1 MSPEAGNDISGPSD
15 SGPGEAGLRAGEE
28 PEDLTAE
35 ADDIPTDLAAIG
47 NLPGTEDVLRKFAT
61 LGAQQAFQID
71 PAILKQVLVPMRGLE
86 VGINS
91 PAQEV
96 FKWLS
101 PALLESLRL
110 APLEGPD
117 SFWKSITL
125 TSRFLRD
132 SASVESLYSA
142 AQLAAAAGSEPTSK
156 PRASR
161 TPEVFFSEHVVE
173 ICDVRSLLKALSAV
187 QTKHH
192 LHRPVWRGQQDA
204 AWAVHSSLH
213 RQLEQSAKVDEDRLI
228 AAEIATL
235 DSGREWGKRVRRPVE
250 FFAKLQHH
258 GAPTRLLDATVDPEI
273 ATWFAVEAHP
283 TLDEVDGLVLGWGRA
298 PRRQSGISES
308 DASVPDGDGVPFWHA
323 WTDNEQRRRVDW
335 GTGTKTW
342 AWFPPALS
350 DRMRAQR
357 AGFLLEAGPILTKDV
372 ESIFSNALSQDWRAS
387 EIVRATSIVGL
398 PSRHD
403 VLTKPND
410 ANLVPLFAFRILARA
425 KRDIREYL
433 KLKGLTY
440 SSVYPDIGGLVQHL
454 RGPYGPR

>member
-1 MSPEAGNDISGPSD
+1 MCPDDGSDISGPSGSD
-15 SGPGEAGLRAGEE
+15 ASGASPGANEDAEDVAPEA
-28 PEDLTAE
+28 EDVPSE
-35 ADDIPTDLAAIG
+35 LAATG
-47 NLPGTEDVLRKFAT
+47 DLPRTDDVLRKFAA
-61 LGAQQAFQID
+61 LGAQRAFQID
-71 PAILKQVLVPMRGLE
+71 PAVLERYQVPLRDLAATIKSPAMDWSNLISPGLIESLKLPALE
-86 VGINS
+86 V
-91 PAQEV
+91 
-96 FKWLS
+96 
-101 PALLESLRL
+101 
-110 APLEGPD
+110 PD

-132 SASVESLYSA
+132 SASVESFYSA
-142 AQLAAAAGSEPTSK
+142 AQLAAVAGSPASSK

-173 ICDVRSLLKALSAV
+173 IRDVRSLLKALSAV
-187 QTKHH
+187 QIKHH

-204 AWAVHSSLH
+204 TWAVHSSLH

-235 DSGREWGKRVRRPVE
+235 DSGREWGRRVRRPVE

-283 TLDEVDGLVLGWGRA
+283 KHDEVDGLVLGWGRV
-298 PRRQSGISES
+298 PRRRSGVAES

-323 WTDNEQRRRVDW
+323 WTNSEQRHRVDW

-342 AWFPPALS
+342 TWFPPALS

-372 ESIFSNALSQDWRAS
+372 ESVFSNALSQGWRAS
-387 EIVRATSIVGL
+387 EIARATSIVGL

-403 VLTKPND
+403 VLTKPNG
-410 ANLVPLFAFRILARA
+410 ANLVPLFALRILASA
-425 KRDIREYL
+425 KHEIREYL

-440 SSVYPDIGGLVQHL
+440 SSVYPDLGGLVQHL
-454 RGPYGPR
+454 RGPFGPR